1 MIETA
6 FFGKNL
12 CNLLSNEIIKEFNT
26 LDSSHTTEIVVVD
39 VEQFTILKGST
50 SINTP
55 INYSKL
61 FRDFVEKN
69 LSIEKSYNVID
80 LIEYGIKSKSDCI
93 NINSYFDSTTLYMET
108 PILNLDL
115 QGKYLI
121 DNINNVIFHNNSN
134 LYSELS
140 SKKEYLD
147 YLDKPIND
155 NKLNISEDFYGM
167 DLSNK
172 KIYETY
178 LKYIAYNLLE
188 KQICKDI
195 RFLLYY
201 EGNIENLNWETMS
214 LSIESNSMT
223 VNKDWTKSLILDLF
237 DFNINH
243 IKKHL
248 SLNEY
253 DFKNDI
259 ISKDR
264 CWEIRDKTSEMIL
277 F

>member
-80 LIEYGIKSKSDCI
+80 LIEYGIKSKSDYI

-121 DNINNVIFHNNSN
+121 DNINNVIFHNNS
-134 LYSELS
+134 SQ
-140 SKKEYLD
+140 
-147 YLDKPIND
+147 
-155 NKLNISEDFYGM
+155 F
-167 DLSNK
+167 
-172 KIYETY
+172 
-178 LKYIAYNLLE
+178 
-188 KQICKDI
+188 
-195 RFLLYY
+195 R
-201 EGNIENLNWETMS
+201 
-214 LSIESNSMT
+214 
-223 VNKDWTKSLILDLF
+223 
-237 DFNINH
+237 
-243 IKKHL
+243 
-248 SLNEY
+248 
-253 DFKNDI
+253 
-259 ISKDR
+259 
-264 CWEIRDKTSEMIL
+264 
-277 F
+277 